1 MLENGI
7 KQHGTKIPIYTT
19 PGDFS
24 AIMMYPY
31 LYNIQGEW
39 IGWVQ
44 KDKSVYNVEGAYVGW
59 ITDGPRIV
67 RQRVNGSNGHH
78 ATIPPIPE
86 KIQSIANA
94 PLPPMMSELPYN
106 LIDVLEDAPE
116 LLHTIDTGMK
126 KKDMD

>member
-1 MLENGI
+1 MAEFAV
-7 KQHGTKIPIYTT
+7 KKHHTRIPIYTT
-19 PGDFS
+19 TGDFA

-39 IGWVQ
+39 IGWVK
-44 KDKSVYNVEGAYVGW
+44 KDKSVFSVEGTYVGW
-59 ITDGPRIV
+59 LTDGPRIV
-67 RQRVNGSNGHH
+67 RQRVNGSNG
-78 ATIPPIPE
+78 AAADIPPIPE
-86 KIQSIANA
+86 KIQPIAHA

-106 LIDVLEDAPE
+106 LIDVLDEAPE